1 MSQGKNTEPNKL
13 RNICCQILLG
23 GSSRYIAERLNCS
36 ASSVLNYTARLRYAG
51 IDSLDQLNALSD
63 VQLHDIIYKQGKCLR
78 SCKKESLTIKQL
90 SDNLTQSSS
99 VLPPDYQKF
108 ADEYF
113 DRRRKVQFLY
123 TEYLEQ
129 CSEQN
134 KNCVSRTTFYRHL
147 NQIIKQ
153 QCTIKPIM
161 KQEHVYG
168 TELLIDYTGSTCNLL
183 QSDGTFKSYSI
194 CVLTWAASNYIYAEL
209 IPQQTC
215 ECTCNAISHAL
226 YFFGCRPS
234 VLVSDNAK
242 SMVLRH
248 ATGRDVILNP
258 SFDMLNSTILSF

>member
-51 IDSLDQLNALSD
+51 IDSLDQLNVLSD

-99 VLPPDYQKF
+99 VLQPDYQKF

-134 KNCVSRTTFYRHL
+134 KRCVSRTTFYRHL
-147 NQIIKQ
+147 NQIIK
-153 QCTIKPIM
+153 
-161 KQEHVYG
+161 
-168 TELLIDYTGSTCNLL
+168 
-183 QSDGTFKSYSI
+183 
-194 CVLTWAASNYIYAEL
+194 
-209 IPQQTC
+209 
-215 ECTCNAISHAL
+215 
-226 YFFGCRPS
+226 
-234 VLVSDNAK
+234 
-242 SMVLRH
+242 
-248 ATGRDVILNP
+248 
-258 SFDMLNSTILSF
+258 